1 MDGGSIL
8 LSGIF
13 LFFIIYGAVR
23 MAVDPLLHKPG
34 ERNTGSQNLGLIKLR
49 DIGVLSYD
57 ESNEIV
63 KIYNNKNAKQE
74 GYEQYQRY
82 LRVLN
87 ELKEMGYFTD
97 EQYSSKAEILKKH
110 FKID

>member
-1 MDGGSIL
+1 MDRGSIV

-23 MAVDPLLHKPG
+23 LAIDPLLHKQG
-34 ERNTGSQNLGLIKLR
+34 ERNIGSQNLGLIKLR
-49 DIGVLSYD
+49 DIGVLTYS
-57 ESNEIV
+57 EINEIV
-63 KIYNNKNAKQE
+63 EIYHNKNAKQE

-82 LRVLN
+82 LKVLN

-97 EQYSSKAEILKKH
+97 EQYSNKVDLLKKH